1 MTFLLLAAGQVPG
14 SWSSSKPAG
23 QQGWEWL
30 KWEEGGGPRIRKV
43 GGLDQEGKN
52 VPPLRALHAHR
63 SQVSHCFLSL
73 SFLIYTVGA
82 MRHGSL

>member
-43 GGLDQEGKN
+43 GGLDQEGGE
-52 VPPLRALHAHR
+52 PGPGRWGALD
-63 SQVSHCFLSL
+63 QE
-73 SFLIYTVGA
+73 GE
-82 MRHGSL
+82 GPGPGK